1 MLTFKQFLLEE
12 PRYHTHQKN
21 SADDDTY
28 PGFLGSTPNDKLKM
42 KRIWRKHIR
51 KPAAIAAITGALLLG
66 LHGGKSMAPTPTV
79 STRPAQAPVATEVIR
94 NK

>member
-1 MLTFKQFLLEE
+1 MHKINTSMLSFKQFLLEA
-12 PRYHTHQKN
+12 PRLQNTSHSGPLGTTR
-21 SADDDTY
+21 DDIIAAKK
-28 PGFLGSTPNDKLKM
+28 F
-42 KRIWRKHIR
+42 WRKHIR
-51 KPAAIAAITGALLLG
+51 KPAAIAALTGALLLG

>member
-1 MLTFKQFLLEE
+1 MLSFKQFLLEG
-12 PRYHTHQKN
+12 PRLQNIFHTGPLGTTP
-21 SADDDTY
+21 DDITAAKK
-28 PGFLGSTPNDKLKM
+28 F
-42 KRIWRKHIR
+42 WRTHIR

-79 STRPAQAPVATEVIR
+79 STRPAPVATELIR